1 MLLLL
6 KIINSA
12 ASLSLNLFSDFSIH
26 VYVYCLES
34 DHTNDFPRRI
44 AFFHVQRPRW
54 NAVNRSL
61 HTPVLLGKIC
71 LFFPFFWHSFLFLF
85 YRKPF
90 KFIFYL
96 FYTRLFLTLFCLLL
110 FFDSNFVLII
120 CRQYNI
126 NKQFFW
132 QKYAY
137 FISWKILW
145 EIQLGINKL

>member
-96 FYTRLFLTLFCLLL
+96 FYTRLFLTLFCLLFFL
-110 FFDSNFVLII
+110 TATLFRLFVGNITLINNFFDKNMLISFLEKYYGK
-120 CRQYNI
+120 YN
-126 NKQFFW
+126 
-132 QKYAY
+132 
-137 FISWKILW
+137 L
-145 EIQLGINKL
+145 E